1 MPHDHPP
8 SARLIAPGLL
18 RPILVDPAL
27 KAAESPARQ
36 AFVKRHDETPISI
49 TVGSERRFLISEAIA
64 VDACTDAYQGPNG
77 EDYQPDPEEDLSLN
91 TSAVAGLAIYG
102 YLWGCPSFFGLGG
115 GIVGFGIGGG
125 GVDGDVVLVVVVLAE
140 GGVAT
145 FLVAAGVRR
154 RRREHLC

>member
-1 MPHDHPP
+1 MPHDHPA
-8 SARLIAPGLL
+8 SARLVTPGLL

-27 KAAESPARQ
+27 NPDGSPEWQAAVEILEA
-36 AFVKRHDETPISI
+36 TPVSI
-49 TVGSERRFLISEAIA
+49 TVGCERRLLVSEEVV

-125 GVDGDVVLVVVVLAE
+125 GVDGDVDLVVVVLAE